1 MMIHDITKVVGKHR
15 PRKRVGRGEGSGIGG
30 TSTRGHKGAKSRAGW
45 NSRPAYEGGQT
56 PFARKFPKRGFS
68 NAGFRLDF
76 HIVNLKEIDAAFAA
90 GETVDLATLVKKGL
104 VPDDTRPLKVLAE
117 GDLGKKVKIVASR
130 CSAQAKA
137 KIEKAGASIELL
149 PIADRAADWKA
160 KRNSVKNAKG
170 AAKKA

>member
-1 MMIHDITKVVGKHR
+1 MMIHEITEKAGAHKR
-15 PRKRVGRGEGSGIGG
+15 SRRVGRGESSGRGKTSGRGS
-30 TSTRGHKGAKSRAGW
+30 KGATSRAGW

-76 HIVNLKEIDAAFAA
+76 HIINLKEIDAAVAA

-117 GDLGKKVKIVASR
+117 GELSKKVKVVASR
-130 CSAQAKA
+130 CSATAKA

-149 PIADRAADWKA
+149 PIADRAAEWKA

>member
-1 MMIHDITKVVGKHR
+1 MMIHEITEKVGAHKSR
-15 PRKRVGRGEGSGIGG
+15 RRVGRGEASGHGK
-30 TSTRGHKGAKSRAGW
+30 TSGRGHKGAKSRAGW

-76 HIVNLKEIDAAFAA
+76 HVINLKEIDAAFAS

-117 GDLGKKVKIVASR
+117 GELSKKVKVLASR
-130 CSAQAKA
+130 CSATAKA

-149 PIADRAADWKA
+149 PIADRAAEWKA
-160 KRNSVKNAKG
+160 KRNTVKNAKG